1 VDTLLLAVVEEL
13 RRGVVGVQLDL
24 VDSRGD
30 LEVWRGEELLEV
42 LDSEVGDADVA
53 NAAGLGQLLQLA
65 PGITEVP
72 IGVMLLKVL
81 GVGR

>member
-1 VDTLLLAVVEEL
+1 MDTLLLAVVEEL